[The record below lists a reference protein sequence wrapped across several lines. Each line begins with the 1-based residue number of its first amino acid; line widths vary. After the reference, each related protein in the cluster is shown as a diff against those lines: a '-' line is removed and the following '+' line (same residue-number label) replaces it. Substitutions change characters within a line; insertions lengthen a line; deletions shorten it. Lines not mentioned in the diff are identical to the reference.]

1 MRSIVLS
8 SLRLSVLVLVAVGV
22 MFVVAVA
29 GSNSMAVDTL
39 PEFLPTQVQVQTEAL
54 GLSASEVEQF
64 ITVPLEDE
72 FNGLPYVEHL
82 RSKSVPGLSSINLT
96 FKPGTDTY
104 TARQFVT
111 ERVAQGPSVVNV
123 GTPPVMLEP
132 VSSERR
138 VMMIGLTSSKIPLP
152 DLSTT
157 AYWRIRPR
165 LLAVPGVANVSIW
178 GQRDVQLQVLFDP
191 ARANKAG
198 VTLEQVVNTAGDSTW
213 TSPLS
218 FLEASSPGAD
228 GLIDLPNQ
236 RLTVQHILPIRT
248 PADLAQVPVED
259 TGGKLVHL
267 GDVATVVES
276 HPALRGDAVLK
287 NGVGLIMVVQKL
299 PGADTLSVTRGI
311 DAAMADLKHGL
322 VGVSVDT
329 SVFRPA
335 NYLRTAM
342 RNVGLAALIG
352 FLLAAAWLGVAARSW
367 RVAFIGAIT
376 IALPLVVTVLVLHAL
391 GATFNLMTLVGLMI
405 ALGVVFD
412 DAVFGFGTLKR
423 HLERAQESE
432 DDQEGV
438 AVWEAY
444 VEMRKPLGWAVA
456 ILLLASLPLF
466 LVSGLAG
473 SLLKPVVIAYSL
485 VVLASTAAALVVTP
499 VLANLLLGHR
509 PADTRVRTEAI
520 WARNVGRAWLG
531 LVRKPVWAYVAVAI
545 LVVFGLASLSQTR
558 AGAFVPPLQDR
569 NLLVQWEAAPGTSLV
584 EMDRITSN
592 AGQSLRLTGGV
603 RNVASHV
610 GQALLGDQIV
620 SANSAETWITLD
632 PTADYASTVEAI
644 RGVIDR
650 YQGVRHTLL
659 TYPQASLDQAPT
671 NSGKAVTVRL
681 YGTDSQALATHAQEI
696 RQTLSY
702 VQGITVD
709 SVVQTMTTE
718 PSVRIQTD
726 IPAAARYGLKP
737 GDIRR
742 QTAVLIAGIPV
753 GSYYHDQQ
761 IFDVTVWSQPAIRQN
776 VADVANLLIDAPNG
790 DRVPLKEIAQVSML
804 PAPAEIN
811 HDRVSR
817 FVDVTANVTSGD
829 LGKTVG
835 QVSARMRS
843 LQLPLGY
850 HTEVFSDLQ
859 DQQSANLN
867 LLLVAFGVLIGAF
880 LLLQASFQSWGRAFL
895 LLLTLPLA
903 AVGVLLAALAAGAPI
918 TLSVMIGLVL
928 VLGLALRNGIVLIR
942 RFRRM
947 ERDAEDASAADIVFS
962 ATTETSGPVVITA
975 VAIALAFL
983 PFVARGNIAGM
994 EILFPLG
1001 AVVIGGLVTSTLLT
1015 LVIVPAL
1022 YLQFFARTPAA
1033 SSPQAQGEAR

>member
-8 SLRLSVLVLVAVGV
+8 SLRLSVFVMVAVGV

-72 FNGLPYVEHL
+72 FNGVPFVDTL

-96 FKPGTDTY
+96 FKPGTDIY

-138 VMMIGLTSSKIPLP
+138 VMMIGLTSNKIPLP

-165 LLAVPGVANVSIW
+165 LLAVPGVASVSIW

-198 VTLEQVVNTAGDSTW
+198 VTLEQVVNTAGDATW

-259 TGGKLVHL
+259 TSGKPVHL

-287 NGVGLIMVVQKL
+287 NGAGLIMVVQKL
-299 PGADTLSVTRGI
+299 PGADALSVTRGI

-335 NYLRTAM
+335 SYIKTALR
-342 RNVGLAALIG
+342 NIGLAALIG

-367 RVAFIGAIT
+367 RVAFIGAVT
-376 IALPLVVTVLVLHAL
+376 IALPLLVTVLVLHAF
-391 GATFNLMTLVGLMI
+391 GATFNLMTLVGLVI
-405 ALGVVFD
+405 ALGVVVD
-412 DAVFGFGTLKR
+412 DAVFGIGTLKR
-423 HLERAQESE
+423 HLEQAQESE
-432 DDQEGV
+432 DEQETV
-438 AVWEAY
+438 AAWEAY
-444 VEMRKPLGWAVA
+444 AEMRKPLGWAVA

-466 LVSGLAG
+466 FVSGLPG
-473 SLLKPVVIAYSL
+473 SLLKPIVIAYSL

-499 VLANLLLGHR
+499 VLANLLLRHR
-509 PADTRVRTEAI
+509 SAAAHVRTEAI
-520 WARNVGRAWLG
+520 WAQNVGRAWLR
-531 LVRKPVWAYVAVAI
+531 LVRRPVWAYVAVAI

-558 AGAFVPPLQDR
+558 TGAFVSPLHDR
-569 NLLVQWEAAPGTSLV
+569 NLLVQWQAAPGTSLV

-592 AGQSLRLTGGV
+592 AGQALRLTGGV

-620 SANSAETWITLD
+620 SSNSAETWITLD
-632 PTADYASTVEAI
+632 PTADYTSTVEAI

-650 YQGVRHTLL
+650 YQGLKHTLL
-659 TYPQASLDQAPT
+659 TYPQASLNEATT
-671 NSGKAVTVRL
+671 NSGKAITVRL
-681 YGTDSQALATHAQEI
+681 YGTDPQTLATRAQEI

-702 VQGITVD
+702 VQGVAVD
-709 SVVQTMTTE
+709 PVAQTQTAE

-761 IFDVTVWSQPAIRQN
+761 IFDVTVWSQPTIREN
-776 VADVANLLIDAPNG
+776 VADVANLLIEAPSG
-790 DRVPLKEIAQVSML
+790 DRIPLKEIAQVTIL
-804 PAPAEIN
+804 PSPAEIN

-817 FVDVTANVTSGD
+817 FVDVTADVTDSD
-829 LGKTVG
+829 LGKTVN

-859 DQQSANLN
+859 TQQGANRDLW
-867 LLLVAFGVLIGAF
+867 LVAFGALIGAF
-880 LLLQASFQSWGRAFL
+880 LLLQASFRSWGRAFL

-903 AVGVLLAALAAGAPI
+903 AVGALLAAIAAGAPI
-918 TLSVMIGLVL
+918 ASSALIGLVL
-928 VLGLALRNGIVLIR
+928 VLGITLRNGMVLIR
-942 RFRRM
+942 GFQRM
-947 ERDAEDASAADIVFS
+947 EAVAESTSGADIVFA
-962 ATTETSGPVVITA
+962 ATTETAGPVVTTA
-975 VAIALAFL
+975 VAIALALL

-994 EILFPLG
+994 EVLFPLG
-1001 AVVIGGLVTSTLLT
+1001 AIVIGGLVTSTLLT

-1022 YLQFFARTPAA
+1022 YLHLFAHTPTA
-1033 SSPQAQGEAR
+1033 SSPQAQGEA